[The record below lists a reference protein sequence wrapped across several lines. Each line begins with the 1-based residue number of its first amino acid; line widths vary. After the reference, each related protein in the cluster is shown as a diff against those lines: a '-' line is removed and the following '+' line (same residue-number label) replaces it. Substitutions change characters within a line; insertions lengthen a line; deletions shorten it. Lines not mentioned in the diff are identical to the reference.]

1 MRFGKRLIAM
11 QIVSAWDAPS
21 PALKFEDM
29 VPHWVSFALAKHVS
43 EKPRIFSSIGA
54 LERRGR
60 QLSFFVSQ
68 ILFPFGVWTQILL
81 QGLLPRGRYK
91 SGCLPGCNMHCL
103 KSSSEPNEVYNVSIN
118 SSRMS
123 KNSGNAP
130 RTESDWINS
139 FRSQASEAIFSR
151 RSGAWRGGF

>member
-43 EKPRIFSSIGA
+43 EK
-54 LERRGR
+54 L
-60 QLSFFVSQ
+60 LFFVSQ

>member
-68 ILFPFGVWTQILL
+68 ILFPFGV
-81 QGLLPRGRYK
+81 
-91 SGCLPGCNMHCL
+91 
-103 KSSSEPNEVYNVSIN
+103 
-118 SSRMS
+118 
-123 KNSGNAP
+123 
-130 RTESDWINS
+130 
-139 FRSQASEAIFSR
+139 
-151 RSGAWRGGF
+151 